1 MPSSETIAEFA
12 RWWATEFKG
21 VMCPP
26 CPTKASDLSFTA
38 QLHLRESNATL
49 FQNLFGNG
57 GSGSAPMPADTVA
70 RRNQGQCIPA
80 DIPFLEAA
88 GLQREANDLKR
99 LAELQETQ
107 AINQRI
113 DESRQLQEMAAQR
126 TREWQNKGFLERL
139 GHEPL
144 DPAVIAANKKRWG
157 IS

>member
-1 MPSSETIAEFA
+1 MPSPETIAEFA
-12 RWWATEFKG
+12 RWWGTEFKG

-38 QLHLRESNATL
+38 QMHLRESNATL

-70 RRNQGQCIPA
+70 RRNQGRCIAA

-99 LAELQETQ
+99 VAELQETQ
-107 AINQRI
+107 THQPANRRKPTAAGDGCTAHEGMAKQGLFGALR
-113 DESRQLQEMAAQR
+113 SR
-126 TREWQNKGFLERL
+126 TT
-139 GHEPL
+139 
-144 DPAVIAANKKRWG
+144 
-157 IS
+157 

>member
-12 RWWATEFKG
+12 RWWGTEFKG

-38 QLHLRESNATL
+38 QMHLRESNATL

-70 RRNQGQCIPA
+70 RRNQGQCISCRYPL
-80 DIPFLEAA
+80 LEAA

-99 LAELQETQ
+99 VAELQETQ
-107 AINQRI
+107 RSTSGSTKADSCRRWLHSARGSGKARAFWSAWVTNRLI
-113 DESRQLQEMAAQR
+113 LQ
-126 TREWQNKGFLERL
+126 
-139 GHEPL
+139 
-144 DPAVIAANKKRWG
+144 
-157 IS
+157 